1 MIFALTQGVATGQ
14 KLVGIDP
21 RPDSRTRAGRLGVL
35 KSRSFRPF
43 YAAIKGDNAQHIET
57 TRLDASLCGMGVGV
71 GSTPDEP
78 LAAVL
83 DCAGMAHGP
92 NLLERQDPGEDLV
105 CGPTNRPVRVDR
117 DALSVGG
124 GTVGDQVA
132 DSELW
137 TKKVSRGW
145 HVPLWDQSEIATRSL
160 HQDVADTEL
169 AQRAEGFAPTLPPVA
184 SGCQPLLRSHVEQA
198 DLGCEVGFVDGSQA
212 LSRHRARH

>member
-1 MIFALTQGVATGQ
+1 MIFALTQGAATGQ
-14 KLVGIDP
+14 KLVGTDP
-21 RPDSRTRAGRLGVL
+21 RPDSRARGRRLGVP
-35 KSRSFRPF
+35 KSRSILAF
-43 YAAIKGDNAQHIET
+43 YAAIKGHNAQHIET
-57 TRLDASLCGMGVGV
+57 TLLDASLCGMGVGV
-71 GSTPDEP
+71 GNTPDEP

-92 NLLERQDPGEDLV
+92 DLLERQDAGEDLV

-117 DALSVGG
+117 DVLSVGG

-132 DSELW
+132 DSEVW

-145 HVPLWDQSEIATRSL
+145 QAPLWDQSEIATRSL

-169 AQRAEGFAPTLPPVA
+169 AQRAKGFAPTLPPVA

-198 DLGCEVGFVDGSQA
+198 DLRCEAGFADASQA
-212 LSRHRARH
+212 LSRHRVRH